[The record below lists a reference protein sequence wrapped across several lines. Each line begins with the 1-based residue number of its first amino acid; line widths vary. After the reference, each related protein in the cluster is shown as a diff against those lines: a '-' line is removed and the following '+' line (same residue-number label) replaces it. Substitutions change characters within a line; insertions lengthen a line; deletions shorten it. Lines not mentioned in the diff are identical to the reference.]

1 MFQYVFLAIDSVNF
15 FLAFFFFFFWPF
27 QVYIGESNRT
37 IEVNPHRVRHSIR
50 PLEIIFLNH
59 ISASSEMAWIFI
71 LFTQVH
77 LPYVWFNLFSC

>member
-15 FLAFFFFFFWPF
+15 LLAFFFFFWPF
-27 QVYIGESNRT
+27 QVYIGGSNRT
-37 IEVNPHRVRHSIR
+37 LEVNPHRVRHSIR